1 MSDIPPLVMKAQ
13 SRRRAAAL
21 LEVLGVFLAGQLV
34 VALLMRSL
42 GLHFANPLA
51 NLTVGITNT
60 ELITLAR
67 RLFVGLML
75 QYSGYFLLIIP
86 INWWHRRRGLA
97 AYGLTKAGRSWTW
110 LVLAGAATAALAAWP
125 VLSVG
130 IVNAIHP
137 FGETVPFRQAVLD
150 MSWRRWEFWL
160 FSGVTSWALIP
171 IVEELFFRGYCQ
183 RRLAEDW
190 GNGAAIIGTACLFT
204 FSHSQ
209 YHIANAYNAGMIAG
223 VFILALG
230 FGVVF
235 AWTRSIVPS
244 IVAHAIIDVPMT
256 LPWQVVLLAAFTVG
270 ALFVWRRGVLVVKE
284 VFSNAS
290 VVLCVALAIVGTAY
304 PIASERFESLVVLA
318 AGMVVLAV
326 GLEVMDLRRDQEAE
340 PASTSA

>member
-190 GNGAAIIGTACLFT
+190 ET
-204 FSHSQ
+204 
-209 YHIANAYNAGMIAG
+209 
-223 VFILALG
+223 
-230 FGVVF
+230 
-235 AWTRSIVPS
+235 
-244 IVAHAIIDVPMT
+244 
-256 LPWQVVLLAAFTVG
+256 
-270 ALFVWRRGVLVVKE
+270 
-284 VFSNAS
+284 
-290 VVLCVALAIVGTAY
+290 
-304 PIASERFESLVVLA
+304 ERQS
-318 AGMVVLAV
+318 
-326 GLEVMDLRRDQEAE
+326 
-340 PASTSA
+340 